1 MRLSRAG
8 TPALLS
14 PPPPAREPAHLPHE
28 LTRIVAR
35 AAPAPAVLR
44 TQAPLHGATAKA
56 AREGLSQYFAKQSQA
71 IKKQALAN
79 TVRKQSLH
87 MTAAAANAD
96 LNKYFDS
103 LQAHTK
109 RGKLSKLAAEVGD
122 LSKDVKAILQP
133 VKQLQDSAAASRD
146 AVGSLRKDTELLLK
160 DEKQHQSDAEGALT
174 RAEKAAESAADGAKH
189 AASSAQAAA
198 TAAASKRARDE
209 TIVVRQALRRAP
221 KTKYL
226 KAKQVNPEMTVE
238 GLPPHW
244 KGYMDLRTKYAYFYN
259 KRTGKSTWI
268 NPKGSRVHVKGLP
281 AGYAPV
287 PRSRASTCPVPVRAY
302 WVSRPWCRRGR

>member
-1 MRLSRAG
+1 M
-8 TPALLS
+8 
-14 PPPPAREPAHLPHE
+14 
-28 LTRIVAR
+28 
-35 AAPAPAVLR
+35 LR
-44 TQAPLHGATAKA
+44 TQAPLHGASAKA

-189 AASSAQAAA
+189 AASSLHKMRLEEQAKQQAAA
-198 TAAASKRARDE
+198 EAAPRLPEDLQKGCDFVCAVLAAMADAAAA
-209 TIVVRQALRRAP
+209 VAA
-221 KTKYL
+221 
-226 KAKQVNPEMTVE
+226 
-238 GLPPHW
+238 
-244 KGYMDLRTKYAYFYN
+244 
-259 KRTGKSTWI
+259 
-268 NPKGSRVHVKGLP
+268 VK
-281 AGYAPV
+281 
-287 PRSRASTCPVPVRAY
+287 
-302 WVSRPWCRRGR
+302 